1 MLQENKDKQRDFPLR
16 LLTLR
21 LLTLLN
27 HFNNMSLVRKIL
39 YISLLYTST
48 LFSGSLVEAFNHAN
62 MHNHNMKLAHSQL
75 NIELASKIYQNKR
88 KNIKLIADGF
98 GRYYFPQASGLD
110 NTNFNLP
117 KKTVRESFLKG
128 NVNITLSKELYN
140 KEKDALCA
148 LAIENVKKASQ
159 NINQNRNHLLL
170 DLIHQYFKVLENY
183 DTFILSQERYIF
195 SNQELE
201 EARIEYNVGELD
213 HIAYQLIKSKNLELK
228 VAQNIYFNRVKN
240 AIDDFELISQVKLKS
255 FQPLEKN
262 IFYNKK
268 SIPSLQ
274 SYQEHIIST
283 NPNLLKLDKDI
294 TISQKNIAL
303 TEAKY
308 EPYLTAKMGYEYTNN
323 FTPIFLGNTYES
335 GVFIRLSGTIP
346 IYTAGRYKAEMQ
358 KAKVA
363 VIEKHGIKDKEENQL
378 LVALKKEYRLYHSI
392 PLEIEAL
399 RSHLQTLKLLENQAK
414 RKIEVGTISF
424 LEKERISLQYSERF
438 NDLKRLEYN
447 YFLADTNIKFL
458 SGTLNISELKKLEN
472 ELEATEISIKNLDNL
487 II

>member
-1 MLQENKDKQRDFPLR
+1 MLGENQDRENDF
-16 LLTLR
+16 TLR
-21 LLTLLN
+21 LLRLLN
-27 HFNNMSLVRKIL
+27 HFNKMHLLRKVL
-39 YISLLYTST
+39 YISLLCTST
-48 LFSGSLVEAFNHAN
+48 LLSGSLVEAFNHAN
-62 MHNHNMKLAHSQL
+62 THNYSMKLAHSQL
-75 NIELASKIYQNKR
+75 NIELASEVHESKR

-98 GRYYFPQASGLD
+98 GHYYLPQTSGLD
-110 NTNFNLP
+110 NANFNLP
-117 KKTVRESFLKG
+117 KKTVREYFFKG
-128 NVNITLSKELYN
+128 NLNITLSKELYN

-148 LAIENVKKASQ
+148 LAIENVKKASH

-183 DTFILSQERYIF
+183 DTFILSQERYRF

-201 EARIEYNVGELD
+201 EAKREYDVGELD
-213 HIAYQLIKSKNLELK
+213 NITYQLIQSRNLELK
-228 VAQNIYFNRVKN
+228 VAQNIYFNRVQN
-240 AIDDFELISQVKLKS
+240 AIDDFELISQIKLKS

-268 SIPSLQ
+268 NIPSLQ
-274 SYQEHIIST
+274 SYEEHLVSN
-283 NPNLLKLDKDI
+283 NPSLLKLDKDI

-335 GVFIRLSGTIP
+335 GLLIGLVGTIP
-346 IYTAGRYKAEMQ
+346 IYTGGRYKAEVQ

-363 VIEKHGIKDKEENQL
+363 VIEKHDIKNKEENQL
-378 LVALKKEYRLYHSI
+378 LVALRKEYRLYHFI

-399 RSHLQTLKLLENQAK
+399 RHHLQALKLLEYQAK
-414 RKIEVGTISF
+414 RKIKVGTISL
-424 LEKERISLQYSERF
+424 LEKERISLQYLERF

-447 YFLADTNIKFL
+447 YFLADTNVKFL
-458 SGTLNISELKKLEN
+458 SGTLNITDLKKLEN
-472 ELEATEISIKNLDNL
+472 ELEATKISIKNLDNL